1 MGGGSV
7 GKGPLAAKGEDGA
20 AAGDGWRVVG
30 I

>member
-7 GKGPLAAKGEDGA
+7 GKGPLAGEGEDGPA
-20 AAGDGWRVVG
+20 VGDGWRMVG